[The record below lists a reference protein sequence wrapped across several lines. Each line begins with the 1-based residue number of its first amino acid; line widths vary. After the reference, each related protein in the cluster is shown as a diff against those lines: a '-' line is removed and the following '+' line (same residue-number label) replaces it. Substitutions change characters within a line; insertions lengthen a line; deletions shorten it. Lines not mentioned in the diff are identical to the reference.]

1 MTRLLRKLRAAISN
15 EQGAATLWFV
25 ITTPVMLVFL
35 LMSSDVAEK
44 IQAETNAYNVAT
56 AAARAGTNA
65 ISGQVVANGATAVD
79 SIKAAN
85 AANGYLSA
93 AGLSGNVSV
102 NGDRVTV
109 TIDTTYDT
117 RFLPMDLPVRAQA
130 TSQLFTQ

>member
-1 MTRLLRKLRAAISN
+1 MNRLVRKLRTTLSD
-15 EQGAATLWFV
+15 EKGGATLWFV
-25 ITTPVMLVFL
+25 ITTPVMLIFL

-44 IQAETNAYNVAT
+44 IQTETNAYNVAT

-65 ISGQVVANGATAVD
+65 ISGQVVANGTTAVD

-93 AGLSGNVSV
+93 AGLAGTVSV

-117 RFLPMDLPVRAQA
+117 RFLPMDLPVRAEA
-130 TSQLFTQ
+130 TSQLLTQ